1 MGNKRKV
8 RMRISKQLRILKFNY
23 DSLFQIGYFLLIF
36 NQVLAQSQFNEMKY
50 PSLLL
55 QLFRWLLISFF
66 TVLIMCKGKYPYN
79 RTGLFWICFAVI
91 AITEMLFFNG
101 KILLIILFL
110 LVIASYK
117 TNMNSLIK
125 IHIKALI
132 SGIIVVSFSS
142 WIGVLD
148 ILGVYKQFDNI
159 SGFLFK
165 QSNIRY
171 AFGFINSNIIPI
183 NSLYLYL
190 YTVLT
195 KKDNYKWYLDVFV
208 VIVNYLI
215 YLLCGS
221 RVSILLLL
229 FAVFLRILIQMD
241 KKRFLSLFAPM
252 AVVLLIGCLMFSL
265 ILPSSTIY
273 TTSLVAII
281 DKLLTARITIMR
293 NVFARFPITL
303 FGYGEVTIDNSVEY
317 LVMDNG
323 YIALFVMRGLIIGL
337 IFMTFLLMMIN
348 TSKKS
353 KDPYLLMFIIIMIL
367 ANIVD
372 NSILHYITFPIY
384 IMSFNNM
391 KIRKDRGISL
401 HE

>member
-1 MGNKRKV
+1 MTGKWHSKNLRMRYVGNKRKV

-195 KKDNYKWYLDVFV
+195 KKDNYKW
-208 VIVNYLI
+208 
-215 YLLCGS
+215 
-221 RVSILLLL
+221 
-229 FAVFLRILIQMD
+229 
-241 KKRFLSLFAPM
+241 
-252 AVVLLIGCLMFSL
+252 
-265 ILPSSTIY
+265 
-273 TTSLVAII
+273 
-281 DKLLTARITIMR
+281 
-293 NVFARFPITL
+293 
-303 FGYGEVTIDNSVEY
+303 
-317 LVMDNG
+317 
-323 YIALFVMRGLIIGL
+323 
-337 IFMTFLLMMIN
+337 
-348 TSKKS
+348 
-353 KDPYLLMFIIIMIL
+353 
-367 ANIVD
+367 
-372 NSILHYITFPIY
+372 
-384 IMSFNNM
+384 
-391 KIRKDRGISL
+391 
-401 HE
+401 

>member
-1 MGNKRKV
+1 
-8 RMRISKQLRILKFNY
+8 MRISKQLRILKFNY
-23 DSLFQIGYFLLIF
+23 ESLFQIGYFLLIF
-36 NQVLAQSQFNEMKY
+36 NQILAQSQFNEMKY

-55 QLFRWLLISFF
+55 KLFRWLLISCF

-79 RTGLFWICFAVI
+79 RRGLFWLCFAVI

-101 KILLIILFL
+101 KLLLIILFL

-132 SGIIVVSFSS
+132 YGIIVVSFSS

-183 NSLYLYL
+183 TFLYLYL
-190 YTVLT
+190 YTVLE
-195 KKDNYKWYLDVFV
+195 KKDKYKWYMDVFA

-221 RVSILLLL
+221 RVCILLLL
-229 FAVFLRILIQMD
+229 FAVFLRMLIQMD

-252 AVVLLIGCLMFSL
+252 TVVLLIGCLMFSL
-265 ILPSSTIY
+265 ILPSSSLY

-281 DKLLTARITIMR
+281 DKFFTARITIMR
-293 NVFARFPITL
+293 NVLARFPITL

-348 TSKKS
+348 ISKKS

-391 KIRKDRGISL
+391 KIRKDRGKKFA
-401 HE
+401 